1 MSASTILSIAYWLL
15 KLANGIFQSIQQDK
29 LIALG
34 EDRQAAK
41 ALLALNETSRAL
53 KDIDERFD
61 KMTDTEV
68 QDEIT
73 KQGDWRA
80 D

>member
-15 KLANGIFQSIQQDK
+15 RLANSIYTGIQQDK

-34 EDRQAAK
+34 GDRQNAK
-41 ALLALNETSRAL
+41 ALLVLQENARAFRE
-53 KDIDERFD
+53 IDERFD
-61 KMTDTEV
+61 RMTDAEV
-68 QDEIT
+68 REEIT
-73 KQGDWRA
+73 KQGDWR